1 MNYGDLKFEWDKTKA
16 AQNKRKH
23 GISFEEASSVFYDDN
38 ALEFHDP
45 DHSEDEDRF
54 IMLGLSFTTRM
65 LVVNHCLR
73 KSGSVI
79 RLISAR
85 KATKKEAQRYWEG
98 KP

>member
-1 MNYGDLKFEWDKTKA
+1 MNDDLKFEWDKHKA
-16 AQNKRKH
+16 ALNKRKH
-23 GISFEEASSVFYDDN
+23 GISFEEAATVFYDDD

-54 IMLGLSFTTRM
+54 IMLGLSFKARM

-79 RLISAR
+79 RIISAR
-85 KATKKEAQRYWEG
+85 KATKHEAQRYWEE